1 MKEAQSVA
9 AALANLLLVEEP
21 VALAILVL
29 TSPNAS
35 LFFERAAAC
44 AVSSETLFEHEEKAS
59 MTSSSNFLHF
69 EKAAVQAFR
78 PWAIFPTSAILQLL
92 TASETSE

>member
-9 AALANLLLVEEP
+9 IALANLFLAEEP

-35 LFFERAAAC
+35 LFFERAAAFS
-44 AVSSETLFEHEEKAS
+44 VSSETLFVQEEKA
-59 MTSSSNFLHF
+59 
-69 EKAAVQAFR
+69 
-78 PWAIFPTSAILQLL
+78 
-92 TASETSE
+92 